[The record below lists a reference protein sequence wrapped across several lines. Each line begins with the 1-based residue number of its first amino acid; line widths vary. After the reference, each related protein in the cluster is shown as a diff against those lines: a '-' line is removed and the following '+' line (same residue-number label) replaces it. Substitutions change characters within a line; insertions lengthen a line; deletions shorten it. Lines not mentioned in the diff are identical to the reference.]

1 MANFYL
7 AFEANLH
14 LIPVLNKI
22 DLTSADPQKVAAEL
36 VDIGFDE
43 SELLKVIPR
52 FFCFESSFFILTSLT
67 GRPQPRQAKGYP
79 RYSRPL

>member
-22 DLTSADPQKVAAEL
+22 DLTSADPKKVAAEL

-43 SELLKVIPR
+43 SELLKVIC
-52 FFCFESSFFILTSLT
+52 FFSSNPLFFILTL
-67 GRPQPRQAKGYP
+67 
-79 RYSRPL
+79 